1 MCLQVLSDRLPF
13 HHMRFPA
20 TMCAILRGERPG
32 KPLNASDLGLADAL
46 WELLQSCW
54 SESALVRPT
63 ARQLFDYLRPASVAW
78 VLPPMACPPTRGR
91 VVGADTLISDLSV
104 VSSVSLSGPACLV
117 Q

>member
-1 MCLQVLSDRLPF
+1 MCLQVLSERLPF

-32 KPLNASDLGLADAL
+32 KPLNASDLGLTDTL

-63 ARQLFDYLRPASVAW
+63 ARQLFDYLGPASVTC
-78 VLPPMACPPTRGR
+78 VSPPTACPPARGR
-91 VVGADTLISDLSV
+91 VVNTDTLSSDPSV
-104 VSSVSLSGPACLV
+104 VSSVSLSGLACLV